1 MTALL
6 GYWLICEAIIILVTV
21 LIGGMEFDF
30 KAIVGEILLI
40 SIFFTMMCIGS
51 YLMTGGK

>member
-21 LIGGMEFDF
+21 LIGGMELDF